1 MEKVDI
7 KKIKPAKNYS
17 NALFE
22 TAKELGRNEKVLN
35 ELEYI
40 VDLIS
45 KNDHLKEFLNNP
57 VISKDD
63 KKSVLS
69 QVFDGIL
76 SDITTDFLL
85 LLNDNSRLDLLE
97 AVLVQYTKKMDEE
110 LNIERPN
117 VISAVELSD
126 DYKNTIIQK
135 LESKLNSKVL
145 PRFEVEPSIIGGLI
159 IEVKDKTIDFS
170 LNTKFKNMSKQLIKG

>member
-135 LESKLNSKVL
+135 
-145 PRFEVEPSIIGGLI
+145 EP
-159 IEVKDKTIDFS
+159 VFPHHP
-170 LNTKFKNMSKQLIKG
+170 